1 MQKGDFVRTMSRIVH
16 SQGEEF
22 RPFFE
27 KAIELIKT
35 ECADEIQ
42 DTSSSQQMICTDYA
56 YMIAKALQAKDSEK
70 VKEKIQ
76 TLKTSLNLEKLLQGK

>member
-1 MQKGDFVRTMSRIVH
+1 MQEGDFVRTMSRIVH

-27 KAIELIKT
+27 EAIELIKT
-35 ECADEIQ
+35 ECADEFQ

-70 VKEKIQ
+70 VKEEIQ

>member
-1 MQKGDFVRTMSRIVH
+1 MQEGDFVMTMSRMVH

-27 KAIELIKT
+27 EAIELIKK
-35 ECADEIQ
+35 ECADEVQ
-42 DTSSSQQMICTDYA
+42 DTSPSQQMIRTDYA

-70 VKEKIQ
+70 VKEEIQ